1 MNWLKHNGNAS
12 FDSRLIELQ
21 EALGYYGYGLYWSI
35 VERVECI
42 GEGCYPRKR
51 LENELAVTRADKR
64 KINQVLDDFNL
75 FVTLDGGL
83 VMIQKN
89 SRTKS
94 KTTRKEPNPT
104 ENLSEPTSAK
114 TEKNDPQRARVIEK
128 EKKEKKDNN
137 TDHNTIDNEVNSQR
151 SPNVQCS
158 ILEQT
163 ERKQVGLNCRGAAE
177 NHGKAVMFNVHLD
190 TYVSD
195 MKAEQGEWHEM
206 VCMKSGYS
214 SLLHQYWTEAV
225 EQWRQHVICYDTANQ
240 IGDYQRARYYF
251 NSFIK
256 LGTKSGE
263 ALKATLEALEARA
276 SLVAEEELPDGAP
289 PRPSPNAIWNPAK
302 ESWNDFY

>member
-1 MNWLKHNGNAS
+1 MTWFKHCGNAS

-35 VERVECI
+35 VERVECL

-94 KTTRKEPNPT
+94 KTTKKEPDST
-104 ENLSEPTSAK
+104 ENISKPTSVA

-128 EKKEKKDNN
+128 EKKEKKDNTTAN
-137 TDHNTIDNEVNSQR
+137 KHTDHTV
-151 SPNVQCS
+151 
-158 ILEQT
+158 
-163 ERKQVGLNCRGAAE
+163 
-177 NHGKAVMFNVHLD
+177 LD
-190 TYVSD
+190 TYASQL
-195 MKAEQGEWHEM
+195 KAEQGEWHEM

-214 SLLHQYWTEAV
+214 NLLHQYWTEAV

-240 IGDYQRARYYF
+240 IADYQRARYYF

-256 LGTKSGE
+256 LRTKSGE

-289 PRPSPNAIWNPAK
+289 PRPSPTAIWNPAT

>member
-83 VMIQKN
+83 VMVQKN
-89 SRTKS
+89 RPTKS
-94 KTTRKEPNPT
+94 KTTKEEPKST
-104 ENLSEPTSAK
+104 EILSEPMSVA
-114 TEKNDPQRARVIEK
+114 TEKDAPQRAHGIEK
-128 EKKEKKDNN
+128 EKKEKKDNH

-151 SPNVQCS
+151 SHNGQCSMVNVQ
-158 ILEQT
+158 
-163 ERKQVGLNCRGAAE
+163 
-177 NHGKAVMFNVHLD
+177 LD
-190 TYVSD
+190 TYVSE

-225 EQWRQHVICYDTANQ
+225 EQWRQHVICYDTACQ
-240 IGDYQRARYYF
+240 IADYQRARYYF

-263 ALKATLEALEARA
+263 ALKATLEAFEARA
-276 SLVAEEELPDGAP
+276 SLSVEEESLPLNAP
-289 PRPSPNAIWNPAK
+289 PRPSPTAIWNEAS
-302 ESWNDFY
+302 EEWNDFY

>member
-12 FDSRLIELQ
+12 FDSRLIKLQ

-104 ENLSEPTSAK
+104 ENLSEPTSAT

-137 TDHNTIDNEVNSQR
+137 TDHH
-151 SPNVQCS
+151 
-158 ILEQT
+158 QT
-163 ERKQVGLNCRGAAE
+163 EHTV
-177 NHGKAVMFNVHLD
+177 LD
-190 TYVSD
+190 TYASQL
-195 MKAEQGEWHEM
+195 KAEQGEWHEM

-214 SLLHQYWTEAV
+214 HLLHQYWTEAV

-263 ALKATLEALEARA
+263 ALKATLKALEART

-289 PRPSPNAIWNPAK
+289 PRPSPTAIWNAAT

>member
-89 SRTKS
+89 RPTKS
-94 KTTRKEPNPT
+94 KTTQKEPNST
-104 ENLSEPTSAK
+104 EKLSEPMSVA
-114 TEKNDPQRARVIEK
+114 TEKNAPQRARVIEK
-128 EKKEKKDNN
+128 EKIEKKDNN

-158 ILEQT
+158 
-163 ERKQVGLNCRGAAE
+163 
-177 NHGKAVMFNVHLD
+177 MFNVHLD

-289 PRPSPNAIWNPAK
+289 PRPSPTAIWNPAS
-302 ESWNDFY
+302 ETWNDFY